1 MLANRIRYL
10 EKEHERLDKEIDTLE
25 KIGRFSDMQLNDL
38 RKQRLHI
45 KDELTRL
52 RRQEYEEQQRV
63 GWDDDER

>member
-1 MLANRIRYL
+1 MLANRIRHL

-25 KIGRFSDMQLNDL
+25 KIGRFSDMQLNNL

-52 RRQEYEEQQRV
+52 RRQEYEERQRV